1 MQQSGFFPPF
11 TLAPVC
17 QKCLPGNEILMQCC
31 DLSENVLGF
40 KGNCGHKIP
49 LLEFFGE
56 EQKLWLPRVSLRKQ
70 LACLWFFARGDSVEK
85 TLAATDVAW
94 DSAQKL
100 YVDFVDVVAA
110 HQEDANNKLQVG
122 GPGLEVEADEVA
134 FRCKAETDL
143 DGELK
148 LWWLRYFG
156 MARRGSSKMFLA
168 KLPDRPVKGQGQGG
182 GGALSKEELKD
193 VLQAESMSPR
203 LLPESILHTD
213 SAKAYKQVGPLAWP
227 QAGILHAA
235 FETQEPFLA
244 HGWCHTVVTHK
255 KKVGQKIQFVAER
268 TVKMRNGTTKRV
280 LAGTEKVDG
289 YWASLRRSVGKTSV
303 NTGKRTGDQKRRTW
317 LHKLVRVHQ
326 WRWWHLGE
334 DLFNKLGQVHSQRRV
349 AEAAPDYF

>member
-1 MQQSGFFPPF
+1 
-11 TLAPVC
+11 
-17 QKCLPGNEILMQCC
+17 
-31 DLSENVLGF
+31 
-40 KGNCGHKIP
+40 
-49 LLEFFGE
+49 
-56 EQKLWLPRVSLRKQ
+56 
-70 LACLWFFARGDSVEK
+70 
-85 TLAATDVAW
+85 
-94 DSAQKL
+94 
-100 YVDFVDVVAA
+100 
-110 HQEDANNKLQVG
+110 
-122 GPGLEVEADEVA
+122 
-134 FRCKAETDL
+134 
-143 DGELK
+143 
-148 LWWLRYFG
+148 
-156 MARRGSSKMFLA
+156 MFLA

-334 DLFNKLGQVHSQRRV
+334 DLFNKLGQVQSQRRV